1 MKGSGVWAAGSRQ
14 PRITVYRG
22 IEMRSRLEALAA
34 AYLDRHGFAWEYEP
48 ICFAGIG
55 GQYLPDF
62 RVLQPKKA
70 NVYLEVKPKP
80 NKLETTVRQQ
90 IQRMAVIWESEPDAR
105 LIIVLVTGYPEAH
118 LLPLTGDPETGVFR
132 WNLDELHEAIEG
144 SWWLAETDEEGSP
157 RVP

>member
-55 GQYLPDF
+55 GSTF
-62 RVLQPKKA
+62 RTLGSYNPRK
-70 NVYLEVKPKP
+70 
-80 NKLETTVRQQ
+80 
-90 IQRMAVIWESEPDAR
+90 RMSIWR
-105 LIIVLVTGYPEAH
+105 
-118 LLPLTGDPETGVFR
+118 
-132 WNLDELHEAIEG
+132 
-144 SWWLAETDEEGSP
+144 
-157 RVP
+157 